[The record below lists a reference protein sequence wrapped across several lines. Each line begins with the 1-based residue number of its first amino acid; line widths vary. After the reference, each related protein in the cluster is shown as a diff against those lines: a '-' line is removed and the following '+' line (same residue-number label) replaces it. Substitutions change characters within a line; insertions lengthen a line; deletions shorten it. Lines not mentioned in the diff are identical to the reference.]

1 MRTTT
6 KIELTLRLIG
16 VLGVLLLLYGV
27 WIQPAGSLSNATAYL
42 GLIILFLAIGSAFG
56 TGPIGKRL
64 RELYIEENKK
74 SRENYKRR
82 PQPWDT

>member
-27 WIQPAGSLSNATAYL
+27 WIRSAGFLSNATAYL
-42 GLIILFLAIGSAFG
+42 GLIILFLAIASAFG
-56 TGPIGKRL
+56 IGPIGRRL
-64 RELYIEENKK
+64 RGLYTEENKK
-74 SRENYKRR
+74 SREKYKCP

>member
-16 VLGVLLLLYGV
+16 VLGFLLLVYGV
-27 WIQPAGSLSNATAYL
+27 WIQPAGSLSSATAYL
-42 GLIILFLAIGSAFG
+42 GLIILFLAIASALG
-56 TGPIGKRL
+56 IGPIGKRL
-64 RELYIEENKK
+64 RRLYIEENKK
-74 SRENYKRR
+74 SREKYKRP